1 MSTIRGTGIGE
12 GAAVGRLC
20 WIAPVEERGA
30 VPAAGTPAE
39 EETRFRAASE
49 AAQAALQALYDE
61 ARGEVGEEAARIFS
75 VHAMIA
81 ADEDFTDLVLL
92 RIGGG
97 ESAENAVIGA
107 ARELADRF
115 RAMGDEYLRERA
127 DDFGDIAAR
136 LCDLLSGGQSVRCL
150 PDYGEPLIIAARDLT
165 PSQTVGLDRTRIV
178 GFVTAVGSPGSHTA
192 ILARSMSLPALVGV
206 GEDAPLAMLNGRRV
220 MLDAAAGE
228 LIPDPTAE
236 QQAECAARAEAAKE
250 EAAARESLIA
260 LPAVTAGGKR
270 IRLGANIG
278 LPREAAE
285 AASLGADGV
294 GLMRSEFLYLGALRP
309 PGEEEQLAAYRG
321 AAEALGDLPLII
333 RTLDIG
339 ADKRVDYLGL
349 SHEENPA
356 LGLRAIRLC
365 LAGDR
370 TLFRTQLRAICR
382 AAGERAAAGVRGQ
395 ISVMFPMITLP
406 GELDEALEELGQ
418 VQASLAAEG
427 YPTDSDLAA
436 GMMMEVPAAALR
448 AEEFASKCA
457 FFSVGSNDLIQ
468 YTMAAD
474 RQNAAV
480 ASLSAGAPAAV
491 LDLIG
496 LAARAIHETGG
507 WCGLCGELAAD
518 PAMTEVLLG
527 LGIDE
532 LSVSPAHLLRIKAQ
546 IRSCP

>member
-1 MSTIRGTGIGE
+1 MGTIRGTGIGD
-12 GAAVGRLC
+12 GAALGRLC
-20 WIAPVEERGA
+20 WLVPAGDREA
-30 VPAAGTPAE
+30 VPPAGTPAE
-39 EETRFRAASE
+39 EEARFSAASE

-136 LCDLLSGGQSVRCL
+136 LCDLLSGGQSVNSL

-165 PSQTVGLDRTRIV
+165 PSQTVGLDRTRV
-178 GFVTAVGSPGSHTA
+178 AGFVTAVGSPGSHTA

-220 MLDAAAGE
+220 MLDAAAGV

-236 QQAECAARAEAAKE
+236 QQAECAARAAAAAE
-250 EAAARESLIA
+250 EEAARESLIA
-260 LPAVTAGGKR
+260 LPAITRGGR
-270 IRLGANIG
+270 RVRLGANIG

-285 AASLGADGV
+285 AAALGADGV

-309 PGEEEQLAAYRG
+309 PGEEEQLAAYRST
-321 AAEALGDLPLII
+321 AEALGDLPLII

-349 SHEENPA
+349 PEEENPA

-382 AAGERAAAGVRGQ
+382 AAGERAAAGARGQ

-406 GELDEALEELGQ
+406 RELDEALEELRL

-427 YPTDSDLAA
+427 YPTDPALSA
-436 GMMMEVPAAALR
+436 GMMLEVPAAALR
-448 AEEFASKCA
+448 AEEFAPKCA

-480 ASLSAGAPAAV
+480 APIAAGAPAAV

-496 LAARAIHETGG
+496 RAARAIHETGG

-518 PAMTEVLLG
+518 PAMTAPLLE

-532 LSVSPAHLLRIKAQ
+532 LSVSPAHLLRIKGQ